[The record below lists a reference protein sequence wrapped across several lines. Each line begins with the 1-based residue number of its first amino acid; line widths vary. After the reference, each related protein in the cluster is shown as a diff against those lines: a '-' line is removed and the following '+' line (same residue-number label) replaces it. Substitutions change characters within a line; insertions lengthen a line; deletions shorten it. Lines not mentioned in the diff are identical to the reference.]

1 MLRIRSIAAL
11 GGIVPILA
19 AGAVTP
25 GEVHAHQAAKVSA
38 ATFRVAATR
47 HYGQA
52 GNASGYSVIVATGR
66 REMWAFGGTNPGGQ
80 SAPVAVRLNGRA
92 MTPSQLPAGLS
103 GFISDASAP
112 SDRDIWAAS
121 EYGRYVVHWN
131 GRRWRV
137 AKRWGHGLITGLAA
151 VSAHDVWV
159 FGLAAAGSGRAET
172 WHFDGKSWAQ
182 VGGLANDIYRA
193 SAVSRR
199 DIWAITASG
208 QTGLILRFNGSR
220 WQRAHTGRALAD
232 VQPHDILAIS
242 SRDVWVLG
250 NEVARADAV
259 RLVLAHWNGAS
270 WTRFESRT
278 EAWAGRLAPGWRG
291 SVLVTAT
298 PVSAS
303 ATGLILQATAA
314 GWQSAARIQSAR
326 GSGVSDVVLARNGRS
341 LWASGGVLTRL
352 GGNAAIWVGP
362 VELAARH
369 PGRDA

>member
-25 GEVHAHQAAKVSA
+25 GEAHAHQAAKVSA

-47 HYGQA
+47 HYGQP

-159 FGLAAAGSGRAET
+159 FGLAAAGSGRA
-172 WHFDGKSWAQ
+172 
-182 VGGLANDIYRA
+182 
-193 SAVSRR
+193 
-199 DIWAITASG
+199 
-208 QTGLILRFNGSR
+208 
-220 WQRAHTGRALAD
+220 
-232 VQPHDILAIS
+232 
-242 SRDVWVLG
+242 
-250 NEVARADAV
+250 
-259 RLVLAHWNGAS
+259 
-270 WTRFESRT
+270 
-278 EAWAGRLAPGWRG
+278 
-291 SVLVTAT
+291 
-298 PVSAS
+298 
-303 ATGLILQATAA
+303 
-314 GWQSAARIQSAR
+314 
-326 GSGVSDVVLARNGRS
+326 
-341 LWASGGVLTRL
+341 
-352 GGNAAIWVGP
+352 
-362 VELAARH
+362 
-369 PGRDA
+369 